1 MDSLALSA
9 RPRTETGRHVRA
21 LRRAGHVPAVV
32 YGHRQ
37 DSLPITA
44 DLRSV
49 ERLWRR
55 AGRSHLIDLTVEG
68 QPSRKVLIREMQIS
82 PRTGRVVHADF
93 LAVNLR
99 EKLQVD
105 VPLMVVGESPAVTD
119 TKVGQLLQTVNSIR
133 VECLPGDIPAQL
145 TVDIS
150 GLLEVD
156 AHITLGEIELPKGVT
171 LVNADPDETVVKISP
186 LRVRE
191 EEEEAAPAEV
201 PEGEAEAA
209 PAEGEAAEA
218 PAAEATED

>member
-1 MDSLALSA
+1 MDSLALNA

-21 LRRAGHVPAVV
+21 LRRTGHVPAVV

-44 DLRSV
+44 DLRAV

-55 AGRSHLIDLTVEG
+55 AGRSHLIDLAVEG

-156 AHITLGEIELPKGVT
+156 AHITLGEIELPQGVT
-171 LVNADPDETVVKISP
+171 LVNADLDETVVKISP

-191 EEEEAAPAEV
+191 EEEEVAPAEEV
-201 PEGEAEAA
+201 EGEAEAA
-209 PAEGEAAEA
+209 PEGEAAEA

>member
-9 RPRTETGRHVRA
+9 RPRTETGRRVHA
-21 LRRAGHVPAVV
+21 LRRAGRVPAVV

-44 DLRSV
+44 ELRAV

-55 AGRSHLIDLTVEG
+55 AGRSHLIDLDIEG

-82 PRTGRVVHADF
+82 PRTGRVLHADF
-93 LAVNLR
+93 LAVNLL
-99 EKLQVD
+99 EKLMVD
-105 VPLMVVGESPAVTD
+105 VPLVVVGESPAVTES
-119 TKVGQLLQTVNSIR
+119 KVGQLLQIVNSIK

-145 TVDIS
+145 TVDVS

-156 AHITLGEIELPKGVT
+156 AHITLGEVELPKGVT
-171 LVNADPDETVVKISP
+171 LVSTELEETVVKISA

-191 EEEEAAPAEV
+191 EEEV
-201 PEGEAEAA
+201 AA
-209 PAEGEAAEA
+209 PAEGAVEAAAGAEGGA
-218 PAAEATED
+218 EGQGAEATEG